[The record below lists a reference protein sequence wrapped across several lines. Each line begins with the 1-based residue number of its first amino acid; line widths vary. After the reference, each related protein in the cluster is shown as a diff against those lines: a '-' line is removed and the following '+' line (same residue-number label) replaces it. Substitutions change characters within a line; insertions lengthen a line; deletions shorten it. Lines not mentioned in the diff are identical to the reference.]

1 LVKLDAI
8 DRAIL
13 DALQRDGRLSNTA
26 LAAKV
31 GLSESACSRRTHA
44 LHRCGAIAR
53 YAAVLDL
60 ATVGLTGS
68 VFVRIAL
75 DRQDQADL
83 DAFETA
89 VRGIPEV
96 MECYLM
102 TGESDYLLRV
112 IVSGAADFE
121 RIHRNRLASLPGVA
135 RIQSSFAIR
144 RVKEAEV
151 LPLVRDEPSS
161 HR

>member
-1 LVKLDAI
+1 MLKLDSI
-8 DRAIL
+8 DRGIL
-13 DALQRDGRLSNTA
+13 DALQREGRLSNAA

-53 YAAVLDL
+53 YAAVIDP

-83 DAFETA
+83 DVFETA
-89 VRGIPEV
+89 VREIPEV

-102 TGESDYLLRV
+102 MGESDYLLRV
-112 IVSGAADFE
+112 VVSSAADFE
-121 RIHRNRLASLPGVA
+121 RIHRSRLARLPGVA
-135 RIQSSFAIR
+135 RIQSSFALR
-144 RVKEAEV
+144 LVKEAEV
-151 LPLVRDEPSS
+151 LPLRSEPNP
-161 HR
+161 